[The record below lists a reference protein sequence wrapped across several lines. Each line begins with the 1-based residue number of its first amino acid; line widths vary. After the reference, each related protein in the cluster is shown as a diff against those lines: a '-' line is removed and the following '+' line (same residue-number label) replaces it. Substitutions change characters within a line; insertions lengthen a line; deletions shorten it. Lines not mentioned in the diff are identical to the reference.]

1 MTRQWTLA
9 ESRLIAERVM
19 EWQVTEHAGRLFF
32 IHSDQRPG
40 WLWDC
45 GDGPTCAIP
54 DWPRDPAAA
63 AMALAAIQMEGWRI
77 EGFWTA
83 ASHTFCVRLRHPIT
97 HATAEGNA
105 REWSEAVMLA
115 VLAAVEK

>member
-9 ESRLIAERVM
+9 ESRTIAELVM
-19 EWQVTEHAGRLFF
+19 EWQVFEFEGRLWLT
-32 IHSDQRPG
+32 DPNQRPQ
-40 WLWDC
+40 WLLDC
-45 GDGPTCAIP
+45 VAP
-54 DWPRDPAAA
+54 DWPNDPAAA

-77 EGFWTA
+77 DGWWTA

-97 HATAEGNA
+97 HETAEGNA

-115 VLAAVEK
+115 VLAAVEGV